1 MNRVALIAG
10 GSQFMHRILTLPAM
24 SEKKRMAV
32 LSHELASGGAEVRA
46 PLDDYMLLS
55 RDAKTRVD
63 TVLATRVE
71 QRVIAGYDALAKAV
85 GFKLYSIDLGLAAPI
100 KAVRTIPD
108 LQQKTFVLLQF
119 DDDTIS
125 ACLFVQGQYT
135 YSTRSRLFNPR
146 GSAESGTEIA
156 QKLSGLIQ
164 FHTTSKSEH
173 RIETVCFAGS
183 TADDLAVCRPGC
195 EALGLQVARFPDS
208 PTVRLPSGTA
218 LADVALRGGQP
229 DRTLIFT
236 CKYLP
241 RGLIIMAM
249 KQNNFLS
256 ALAEGRRCGQVGVP
270 QPGPA
275 DAVPACL
282 LVACCSMLGWGVLTL
297 HTSMLKSPA
306 GGHPELV
313 QRQYRGHTAPQRR
326 NPESA
331 AQFRSLTDYSDGM
344 TALLNSYPD
353 VTSSLLHRV
362 EAAGGSGITIQ
373 FTDYNAS
380 TGELLFN
387 ANSSQVIDIPAYIRS
402 LQNCG
407 CFSTVSYTGYKADD
421 DGYSIDLRCV
431 LAAPQQ

>member
-1 MNRVALIAG
+1 MALLTSLYLCSRTVYAAVGTPTGSGARVLAAAQTELPEGCLINGVITNEADLTAALKEFFTANKLPMNRVALIAG

-55 RDAKTRVD
+55 RDARTRV
-63 TVLATRVE
+63 
-71 QRVIAGYDALAKAV
+71 AKAV

-195 EALGLQVARFPDS
+195 EALGLQVDRFPDS

-218 LADVALRGGQP
+218 LADVL
-229 DRTLIFT
+229 
-236 CKYLP
+236 Y
-241 RGLIIMAM
+241 
-249 KQNNFLS
+249 
-256 ALAEGRRCGQVGVP
+256 
-270 QPGPA
+270 
-275 DAVPACL
+275 
-282 LVACCSMLGWGVLTL
+282 
-297 HTSMLKSPA
+297 
-306 GGHPELV
+306 
-313 QRQYRGHTAPQRR
+313 
-326 NPESA
+326 
-331 AQFRSLTDYSDGM
+331 
-344 TALLNSYPD
+344 
-353 VTSSLLHRV
+353 
-362 EAAGGSGITIQ
+362 AAGNLI
-373 FTDYNAS
+373 A
-380 TGELLFN
+380 
-387 ANSSQVIDIPAYIRS
+387 R
-402 LQNCG
+402 
-407 CFSTVSYTGYKADD
+407 
-421 DGYSIDLRCV
+421 
-431 LAAPQQ
+431 

>member
-1 MNRVALIAG
+1 MALLTSLYLCSRTVYAAVGTPTGSGARVVAAAQTELPEGCLINGVITNEADLTAALKEFFTANKLPMNRVALIAG

-71 QRVIAGYDALAKAV
+71 QSVIAGYDALAKAV

-183 TADDLAVCRPGC
+183 TADGLAV
-195 EALGLQVARFPDS
+195 VA
-208 PTVRLPSGTA
+208 V
-218 LADVALRGGQP
+218 
-229 DRTLIFT
+229 
-236 CKYLP
+236 
-241 RGLIIMAM
+241 
-249 KQNNFLS
+249 
-256 ALAEGRRCGQVGVP
+256 
-270 QPGPA
+270 
-275 DAVPACL
+275 
-282 LVACCSMLGWGVLTL
+282 SMLGWGVLTL
-297 HTSMLKSPA
+297 HTSMLKS
-306 GGHPELV
+306 
-313 QRQYRGHTAPQRR
+313 QREDILNWCSDNTEPYRAATQDS
-326 NPESA
+326 ESA

-344 TALLNSYPD
+344 TELLNSYPD

-380 TGELLFN
+380 TGKLLFN

-407 CFSTVSYTGYKADD
+407 VFSTVSYTGYKADD